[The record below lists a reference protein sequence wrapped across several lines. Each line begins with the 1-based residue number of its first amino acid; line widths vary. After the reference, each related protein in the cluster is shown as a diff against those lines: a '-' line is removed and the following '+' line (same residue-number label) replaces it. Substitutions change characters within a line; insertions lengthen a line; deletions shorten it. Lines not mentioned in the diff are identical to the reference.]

1 MIEKIL
7 PSGAII
13 RIPEQQVIEPVEP
26 PETIEQK
33 LERMEQDNL
42 ILMDVLATLYD
53 ELQTIKGGNE

>member
-7 PSGAII
+7 PSGVKI
-13 RIPEQQVIEPVEP
+13 RVPEQQVIEPVEP

-53 ELQTIKGGNE
+53 ELQTIKGGTE

>member
-7 PSGAII
+7 PSGVKI
-13 RIPEQQVIEPVEP
+13 RIPKQQVIEPVEP

-53 ELQTIKGGNE
+53 ELQTIKGGTA